1 MNEPNKRFAQ
11 ALLALASAF
20 NAECD
25 EMKVRAFW
33 MGLDD
38 IPIEKIELAVRLAMK
53 GCKFMPT
60 VRELRE
66 LAGEMS
72 PEQRAIRAFDA
83 FAGAVQSLG
92 CCGSPDFDDRVINAT
107 VNNMGGWLRICE
119 RADEPDFD
127 IWGRKEFER
136 IYVSLC
142 RTGISSE
149 MGSRLIGYHEQQ
161 NTAAGYLRGLGR
173 SFPRLQAA
181 ARTLGWSLEF
191 EGLPLVPWPLPNVWV
206 GASVEHQATAF
217 RVQQLRDLPAAVR
230 FLSCEP
236 LLGPLELDLTG
247 MDWVIV
253 GGESGPGHR
262 PCNPD
267 WVRSLRDQCLAAKV
281 PFLFKQWGG
290 YTAKAHGRE
299 LDGRLWDE
307 YPDAKVTL

>member
-92 CCGSPDFDDRVINAT
+92 CYGSPDFDDRVINAT

-127 IWGRKEFER
+127 VWGRKEFER

-161 NTAAGYLRGLGR
+161 NTAAGYLRGNTLHLPDGR
-173 SFPRLQAA
+173 EQAWQPNRIATGLPPHADPRLNPPE
-181 ARTLGWSLEF
+181 RTNGRI
-191 EGLPLVPWPLPNVWV
+191 
-206 GASVEHQATAF
+206 A
-217 RVQQLRDLPAAVR
+217 
-230 FLSCEP
+230 
-236 LLGPLELDLTG
+236 
-247 MDWVIV
+247 
-253 GGESGPGHR
+253 
-262 PCNPD
+262 
-267 WVRSLRDQCLAAKV
+267 
-281 PFLFKQWGG
+281 GG
-290 YTAKAHGRE
+290 YSGLLTLKK
-299 LDGRLWDE
+299 
-307 YPDAKVTL
+307 PD